1 MSQTEQKNV
10 DSVAQEDVAGLEL
23 HLVWKALNEVMDP
36 EIPVLSLV
44 DLGVIREV
52 EIDGDRVR
60 IAMTPTFS
68 GCPALEVMRRELR
81 EKLLELGAQEVDVE
95 LVLSPPWSSD
105 DISEAGREKLREFGL
120 APPTRHDGVVEVALE
135 APVACPR
142 CGSLDTRRVSA
153 FGTTLCRE
161 VFVCEGCGEGFEGV
175 KGV

>member
-1 MSQTEQKNV
+1 
-10 DSVAQEDVAGLEL
+10 
-23 HLVWKALNEVMDP
+23 MDP
-36 EIPVLSLV
+36 EIPVLPLV

-52 EIDGDRVR
+52 EIEEKRVR
-60 IAMTPTFS
+60 VALTPTFS
-68 GCPALEVMRRELR
+68 GCPALEVMQRELQ
-81 EKLLELGAQEVDVE
+81 EKLLALGAQEVEVE

-120 APPTRHDGVVEVALE
+120 APPVRHDGTIEVALE

-161 VFVCEGCGEGFEGV
+161 VFVCQECGEGFEGV